1 MDRFSQS
8 VQGNGVCRWTAIP
21 VVEWHKELGQTNLGG
36 AAQTESRKETSQ
48 NFLKALADRNADHYL
63 SRPSLTRPFPNRN
76 GREKKV
82 RDGLTDADNSGYHVG
97 PNSTG
102 SLESDACKK
111 LRHPSFSWRNYN

>member
-1 MDRFSQS
+1 MSNF
-8 VQGNGVCRWTAIP
+8 NALL
-21 VVEWHKELGQTNLGG
+21 VVECRRKLGQRNLWV
-36 AAQTESRKETSQ
+36 AAQTDPNKEISQ
-48 NFLKALADRNADHYL
+48 NFLKALADLNADHYL

-102 SLESDACKK
+102 GLGNDI
-111 LRHPSFSWRNYN
+111 R